1 MGLCIHH
8 VFAGT
13 RLYYL
18 FSAPLLAPSFLPARD
33 PRPVLSSACIHS
45 WFLTSSATLGAA
57 KRSFAVPLSPSK
69 APEDLGHR
77 AQGTVTGCPSRWT
90 RRWPCSVDLKG
101 RYLPWPSCPPSRG
114 DRSVGRAGA
123 EPARKPQASGAGCV
137 PCSLSSTR
145 GHVQRALSLICSGWK
160 QAGPGCPV
168 ICAKASPLAG
178 GHGVASL
185 PRDVV

>member
-13 RLYYL
+13 WLYYL
-18 FSAPLLAPSFLPARD
+18 FSAPPALSLIS
-33 PRPVLSSACIHS
+33 PCKGSEACLSSTCILS

-57 KRSFAVPLSPSK
+57 KRLFAVPLSPCK
-69 APEDLGHR
+69 APEDRGHR

-90 RRWPCSVDLKG
+90 RRWPCSVDLRG

-114 DRSVGRAGA
+114 DRGMGRAGA
-123 EPARKPQASGAGCV
+123 EPARKPQAGGAGCL
-137 PCSLSSTR
+137 PCSLSSAR

-185 PRDVV
+185 PRDLV